1 MHVLTLYMTVC
12 MCDYSL
18 WLNVLPVWVCSIYM
32 LYACV
37 IESDMS
43 LCVVKVVKV
52 LSRATLPERAQ
63 PTSANNNMK
72 GNITW

>member
-1 MHVLTLYMTVC
+1 VIG
-12 MCDYSL
+12 L
-18 WLNVLPVWVCSIYM
+18 WLNVLLVWVCSIYK

-52 LSRATLPERAQ
+52 PSRATLRERA
-63 PTSANNNMK
+63 N
-72 GNITW
+72 